1 MLEEEEIVIIK
12 KEDMIL
18 ENISQAPRNLRF
30 GECEPIP
37 LNSVCYHLE
46 TEALDTIR

>member
-12 KEDMIL
+12 EEDLIL
-18 ENISQAPRNLRF
+18 ENISHLPRDLRS

-37 LNSVCYHLE
+37 LNSDSYHLE